1 MLVNTKAGRHGIR
14 VSFGHRGAPRQF
26 HAEALYDV
34 GIDSLGLSSQPWIL
48 LGSCKSRKHP

>member
-1 MLVNTKAGRHGIR
+1 VLVNTKAGRHGIR